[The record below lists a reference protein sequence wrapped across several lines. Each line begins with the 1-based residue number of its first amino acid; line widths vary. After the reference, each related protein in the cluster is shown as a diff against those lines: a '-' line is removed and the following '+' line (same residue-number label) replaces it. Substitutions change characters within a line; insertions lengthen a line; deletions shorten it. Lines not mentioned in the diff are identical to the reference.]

1 MNDIAKYLVL
11 DNKYKRKNS
20 VIFVLLNQDI
30 VKMKLIRQN
39 ESVYK

>member
-1 MNDIAKYLVL
+1 MNNIAKYLVL

-30 VKMKLIRQN
+30 VKMKLIGQN